1 MEKGMINSFSRDYSE
16 ARDKFLEAANEAGA
30 RVSHHLLGK
39 AGPDGQELATDVAV
53 IGPDDAEAALVTLS
67 GTHGVEG
74 FFGSA
79 TQIEWLLR
87 DEASKLGGAAAVH
100 IHAINPYGFAWLRR
114 TNEDNVDLNRN
125 WLDFTQKVPS
135 SPMYD
140 ELADDLCPADWSA
153 ATQARTG
160 ARLHAWAAQHGPGKF
175 QTAVSQGQ
183 WAHRLGLFY
192 GGTEPSWS
200 RRTLS
205 QILTCH
211 LAKVSRVCLIDFH
224 TGLGPFG
231 YVEPIIG
238 RPRSDP
244 GFARTRSWIGGAAR
258 SIVGDGSVSAEVMAD
273 GLNAIPNLLPAA
285 RVDTVALECGLRPIE
300 GVLQALRADAWLH
313 GYGDPLASEA
323 KTIKKLIRDAFHSDE
338 PVWQG
343 MALGQGL
350 AACRAA
356 LGGLHDG

>member
-1 MEKGMINSFSRDYSE
+1 MINSFGRDYSE
-16 ARDKFLEAANEAGA
+16 ARAKFLEAASKAGA
-30 RVSHHLLGK
+30 RVTHYPLGK
-39 AGPDGQELATDVAV
+39 PGPDGEMLATDVAV
-53 IGPDDAEAALVTLS
+53 IGPAEAQAALVTVS

-79 TQIEWLLR
+79 TQTEWLLR
-87 DEASKLGGAAAVH
+87 DEAAKLGGAAAIH

-125 WLDFTQKVPS
+125 WIDFSQAVPS

-160 ARLHAWAAQHGPGKF
+160 ARLHAWAAQHGPAEF

-183 WAHRLGLFY
+183 WMHPRGLFY

-200 RRTLS
+200 RRTLA
-205 QILTCH
+205 QILTLH
-211 LAKVSRVCLIDFH
+211 LANATRVCLIDFH

-244 GFARTRSWIGGAAR
+244 GFARTRAWIGGAAR
-258 SIVGDGSVSAEVMAD
+258 SVVGDGSVSAEVKGD
-273 GLNAIPNLLPAA
+273 SLNAIPHLLPAA
-285 RVDTVALECGLRPIE
+285 RVDAVALECGLRPID

-313 GYGDPLASEA
+313 AYGDPLSPQA
-323 KTIKKLIRDAFHSDE
+323 KPIKNLIRDAFHSDE
-338 PVWQG
+338 PDWQG

-356 LGGLHDG
+356 LGGLHDGA

>member
-1 MEKGMINSFSRDYSE
+1 MINSFSRDYSE
-16 ARDKFLEAANEAGA
+16 ARDKFLDAASKAGA
-30 RVSHHLLGK
+30 RVTHYPLDK
-39 AGPDGQELATDVAV
+39 AGPGGQELATDVAV
-53 IGPDDAEAALVTLS
+53 IGPDDAKAALVTVS

-87 DEASKLGGAAAVH
+87 DEAAKLGGAAAIH
-100 IHAINPYGFAWLRR
+100 IHAINPFGFAWLRR

-125 WLDFTQKVPS
+125 WIDFTQTVPS
-135 SPMYD
+135 SPLYD
-140 ELADDLCPADWSA
+140 ELADDLCPVDWST

-160 ARLHAWAAQHGPGKF
+160 ARLQAWATQHGWGKF
-175 QTAVSQGQ
+175 QKAVSQGQ
-183 WAHRLGLFY
+183 WAHRRGLFY
-192 GGTEPSWS
+192 GGTQPSWS

-205 QILTCH
+205 QILTLQ
-211 LAKVSRVCLIDFH
+211 LAKAARVCLIDFH

-238 RPRSDP
+238 QPRSDP
-244 GFARTRSWIGGAAR
+244 AFARTRAWIGGTAR
-258 SIVGDGSVSAEVMAD
+258 SVVGDDSVSAEVKGD
-273 GLNAIPNLLPAA
+273 SLNAIPHLLPAA
-285 RVDTVALECGLRPIE
+285 QVDAVALECGLRPVDA
-300 GVLQALRADAWLH
+300 VLQALRADAWLH
-313 GYGDPLASEA
+313 AYGDPLSSEA
-323 KTIKKLIRDAFHSDE
+323 KPIKKLIRDAFHCDE

-356 LGGLHDG
+356 LGGLQDG

>member
-1 MEKGMINSFSRDYSE
+1 MISSFSRDYTE
-16 ARDKFLEAANEAGA
+16 ARDKFIAAANKAGA
-30 RVSHHLLGK
+30 RLTRYPLDK
-39 AGPDGQELATDVAV
+39 KGPDGQDLSMDVAIV
-53 IGPDDAEAALVTLS
+53 GPGDAKAALVTLS

-79 TQIEWLLR
+79 TQVEWLLR
-87 DEASKLGGAAAVH
+87 DEASKLRGATAIH
-100 IHAINPYGFAWLRR
+100 IHAVNPYGFAWLRR

-125 WLDFTQKVPS
+125 WIDFTQQVPS

-140 ELADDLCPADWSA
+140 GLADDLCPADWSA
-153 ATQARTG
+153 ATQAQTG
-160 ARLHAWAAQHGPGKF
+160 ARLQSWTAHHGLAEF
-175 QTAVSQGQ
+175 QKAVSQGQ
-183 WAHRLGLFY
+183 WAHPHGLFY
-192 GGTEPSWS
+192 GGAEPSWS

-205 QILTCH
+205 EILTLH
-211 LAKVSRVCLIDFH
+211 LAKATRVCLIDFH

-238 RPRSDP
+238 LPRSDP
-244 GFARTRSWIGGAAR
+244 GFKRTRAWIGGAAR
-258 SIVGDGSVSAEVMAD
+258 SIVGDGSVSAEVKGD
-273 GLNAIPNLLPAA
+273 SLSAIPHLLPSSQ
-285 RVDTVALECGLRPIE
+285 VDTVAMECGLRSID

-313 GYGDPLASEA
+313 AHGDPLSPEA
-323 KTIKKLIRDAFHSDE
+323 RPIKKMIRDAFHSDE

-356 LGGLHDG
+356 LGGLHND